1 MKMEKKTYFKPQAE
15 PLGLHFEYNVLAGT
29 DQRFVQQTEDIEEME
44 DVELGINHINLWDEV
59 E

>member
-1 MKMEKKTYFKPQAE
+1 MEKKTYFKPQAE
-15 PLGLHFEYNVLAGT
+15 PLGLRIEYNVLAGT

-44 DVELGINHINLWDEV
+44 DVELGINHINLWEEV